1 MKDKGEPTKTMR
13 HYLCVTVLW
22 RLGGIHM
29 ELSPSDTIY
38 KSSVSPCLSVC
49 PDISLPMPLPMT
61 GTLQQGGQ

>member
-1 MKDKGEPTKTMR
+1 
-13 HYLCVTVLW
+13 
-22 RLGGIHM
+22 M

-38 KSSVSPCLSVC
+38 KSSVSPCLSVR